1 MKRPQE
7 SQSQLLL
14 SYSEIMHH
22 LPKHDPDER
31 DDLERDK
38 VLHAQLI
45 ESRREKQR
53 KLLLER
59 LRNDQQSRLR
69 NILK

>member
-1 MKRPQE
+1 MKDLPQ
-7 SQSQLLL
+7 
-14 SYSEIMHH
+14 HT
-22 LPKHDPDER
+22 PDER
-31 DDLERDK
+31 DELERDK

-53 KLLLER
+53 KVLLER